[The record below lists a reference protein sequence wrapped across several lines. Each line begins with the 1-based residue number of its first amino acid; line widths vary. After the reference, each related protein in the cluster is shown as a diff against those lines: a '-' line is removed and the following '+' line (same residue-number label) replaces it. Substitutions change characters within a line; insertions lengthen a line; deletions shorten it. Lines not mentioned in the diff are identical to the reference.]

1 MRPRLVATSITA
13 QFARC
18 LVLKLEAT
26 VWQSRASGKN
36 ENIPVKVLFNSYLM
50 KCSSQRGVSLKR
62 APNFTRLIR
71 LSNVLHNHRWHC
83 FILIHLRGDWC
94 WLRLGQSHRDFYL
107 LSNGSSLEKVR
118 RNLEGGEER
127 ERGGRKRR
135 QRGLSCEKE
144 NIHICSFS
152 AILFDIK
159 AVSQYLCNI

>member
-94 WLRLGQSHRDFYL
+94 WLRLGQSHRDFYS

-127 ERGGRKRR
+127 ERGGEEEEAKRAELRKRKYSH
-135 QRGLSCEKE
+135 LL
-144 NIHICSFS
+144 IFS
-152 AILFDIK
+152 NFIWHKSSIAISL
-159 AVSQYLCNI
+159 